1 MPFYSFLFL
10 NTFVGEHNYFQKQ
23 FNNVRTE
30 EKLAAE
36 IISMKYLG
44 MMGQM
49 VKKYTIKKLE
59 TMFPGVYTE
68 KNIVLSTTHTHSG
81 PAGI

>member
-1 MPFYSFLFL
+1 M
-10 NTFVGEHNYFQKQ
+10 K
-23 FNNVRTE
+23 TE

-36 IISMKYLG
+36 IISMIG

>member
-1 MPFYSFLFL
+1 
-10 NTFVGEHNYFQKQ
+10 VK
-23 FNNVRTE
+23 TE

-36 IISMKYLG
+36 IISMIG

>member
-1 MPFYSFLFL
+1 
-10 NTFVGEHNYFQKQ
+10 
-23 FNNVRTE
+23 
-30 EKLAAE
+30 
-36 IISMKYLG
+36 MKYLG